1 MAIEVR
7 LEDPIQFEGNGL
19 MVPTLSSGV
28 MELPFA
34 ARIKAAVG
42 EELEQEVASHAP
54 IAVGACMLT
63 ESGPLPVEHLIHS
76 PVLEEAGLRI
86 GVENIRRAVRAS
98 LLGATRYQ
106 LETVGIPAFGYGD
119 TGVSHEETARAILDE
134 INGYKG
140 SHPINVVLLDTD
152 EEMIEAFHELVPNR

>member
-7 LEDPIQFEGNGL
+7 QADPIEFDGDAL

-34 ARIKAAVG
+34 SRVKSAAG
-42 EELEQEVASHAP
+42 AEIEQEVMSHAP
-54 IAVGACMLT
+54 IAVGACMVT
-63 ESGPLPVEHLIHS
+63 EGGSMATRHLIHA
-76 PVLEEAGLRI
+76 PVLEEPGLRI

-119 TGVSHEETARAILDE
+119 TGVSTEETARAILDE

-152 EEMIEAFHELVPNR
+152 DEMIEAFHELVPNR